1 MIVKFFSE
9 TIYRNPSIT
18 ISLEACSSK
27 PNSKLPRHE
36 MQIEP
41 LSPLLLLLSL
51 VSQFELYIGPRD
63 ARANRSSRGHQSS
76 TANEPPPPLLSS
88 AHILKLPY
96 VVHWQCSHIW
106 RTKQQYARGQYAW
119 TQRARCHS
127 GWISVSSALF
137 PKGIKK

>member
-1 MIVKFFSE
+1 MIVKFFAE

-88 AHILKLPY
+88 PRLTYSSFPTWSI
-96 VVHWQCSHIW
+96 
-106 RTKQQYARGQYAW
+106 G
-119 TQRARCHS
+119 
-127 GWISVSSALF
+127 SVPTFGELNSNMHVGNTHG
-137 PKGIKK
+137 PKGQDVIVVGFL